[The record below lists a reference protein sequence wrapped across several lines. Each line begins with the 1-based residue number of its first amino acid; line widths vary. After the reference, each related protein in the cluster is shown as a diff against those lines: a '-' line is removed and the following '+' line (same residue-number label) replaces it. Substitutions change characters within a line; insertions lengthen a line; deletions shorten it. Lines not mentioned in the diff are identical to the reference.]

1 MKITYDKKISEVKK
15 GDLITETE
23 LDYYDNREYRQ
34 TLRVDRVNKNT
45 VSVTCVAGY
54 MVNSSWKIYK

>member
-1 MKITYDKKISEVKK
+1 MKITYNKKISEVKK
-15 GDLITETE
+15 GDLITEIE
-23 LDYYDNREYRQ
+23 LDTYDFKEYRQ

-45 VSVTCVAGY
+45 ISVTCVAGY

>member
-15 GDLITETE
+15 GELITETE
-23 LDYYDNREYRQ
+23 LDYYDNREYKL

-45 VSVTCVAGY
+45 VSVTCIDGY
-54 MVNSSWKIYK
+54 MKNSGWKIYK

>member
-15 GDLITETE
+15 GELITEIE
-23 LDYYDNREYRQ
+23 LDTYDFKEYRQ

>member
-15 GDLITETE
+15 GELITEIE
-23 LDYYDNREYRQ
+23 LDTYDNKEYRQ

-45 VSVTCVAGY
+45 ISVTCVAGY